1 MHLFYIDDS
10 GDEELFVFSALA
22 LPVDQWR
29 RAFEQILDWRRSLRK
44 TYGIYIH
51 EELHAWKFLS
61 GRGRPSDRIV
71 TKGER
76 AAIFRDGILLI
87 AGLPGAKL
95 FNVVFPRKD
104 DERAFERLLNR
115 INRTLQA
122 WRSYGMLICDVGKEN
137 VYTRLARQMSRY
149 NPIPQQSRI
158 GSDVRLIYRNIPTKR
173 IIEDP
178 FFKDSAQSYFIQM
191 VDFVAYALLRREQP
205 IPSKIKYDIHLAFDL
220 LADILVR
227 EASRK
232 DPEGIIRP

>member
-29 RAFEQILDWRRSLRK
+29 RAYMQIQNWRRSLRK
-44 TYGIYIH
+44 TYGIYVN

-71 TKGER
+71 TKNER

-87 AGLPGAKL
+87 AGLPGVKL
-95 FNVVFPRKD
+95 FNAVFPRKD

-122 WRSYGMLICDVGKEN
+122 WGSYGILICDEGKEKA
-137 VYTRLARQMSRY
+137 YTMLARKMSRY
-149 NPIPQQSRI
+149 NPIPNKHGT
-158 GSDVRLIYRNIPTKR
+158 GSDARLIYRNIPIKR
-173 IIEDP
+173 IVEDP
-178 FFKDSAQSYFIQM
+178 FFKNSAQSYFIQL
-191 VDFVAYALLRREQP
+191 VDFVAFALLRRERP
-205 IPSKIKYDIHLAFDL
+205 IPSKSKYNVHLAFDHL
-220 LADILVR
+220 NSILVR